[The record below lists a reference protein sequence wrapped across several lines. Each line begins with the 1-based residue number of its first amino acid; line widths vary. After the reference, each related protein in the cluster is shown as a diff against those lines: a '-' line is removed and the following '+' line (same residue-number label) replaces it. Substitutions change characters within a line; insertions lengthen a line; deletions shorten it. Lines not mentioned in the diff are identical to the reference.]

1 MRATSGR
8 KGRRGLSD
16 VTRVLGERLGR
27 RRRALGL
34 DVASRESA
42 IGARTGALAA
52 VEQGRGELSAAEL
65 YSLAAVLDVSV
76 DYFFERALPTK
87 ETKAARKAGIGDE
100 EAESFV
106 AAYWAIRDARARRS
120 VRALIRA
127 AAEEGLPA

>member
-1 MRATSGR
+1 MRGTSGR
-8 KGRRGLSD
+8 KGRGEASG

-34 DVASRESA
+34 DVASLESA

-52 VEQGRGELSAAEL
+52 IEQGRGELSASEL
-65 YSLAAVLDVSV
+65 YGLAAVLDVSV
-76 DYFFERALPTK
+76 DYFFARAAPTK
-87 ETKAARKAGIGDE
+87 EMKAARKAGIVDE
-100 EAESFV
+100 ETESFV

-120 VRALIRA
+120 VLALIRA

>member
-1 MRATSGR
+1 MRATSRR

-34 DVASRESA
+34 DVASLESA
-42 IGARTGALAA
+42 IGARRGTLAA
-52 VEQGRGELSAAEL
+52 VERGRGELLASEL

-76 DYFFERALPTK
+76 DYFFERAALTK

-106 AAYWAIRDARARRS
+106 AAYWAIRDERARRS

-127 AAEEGLPA
+127 AAEEGLPV